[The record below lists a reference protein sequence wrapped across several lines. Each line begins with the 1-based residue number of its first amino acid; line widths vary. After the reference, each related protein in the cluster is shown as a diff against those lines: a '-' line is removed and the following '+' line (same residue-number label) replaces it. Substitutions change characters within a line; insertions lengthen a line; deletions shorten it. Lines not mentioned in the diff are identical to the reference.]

1 MDEKIKSTVHK
12 IKLLAEQNPEFYQ
25 EMQKLFGKTASASD
39 VNMNL
44 NIFSDIAALSLI
56 HI

>member
-1 MDEKIKSTVHK
+1 MDEKIKSTVYK

-39 VNMNL
+39 SSPSMNIL
-44 NIFSDIAALSLI
+44 
-56 HI
+56 

>member
-25 EMQKLFGKTASASD
+25 EMQKLFGKTASACLLYTSD
-39 VNMNL
+39 
-44 NIFSDIAALSLI
+44 AADEL
-56 HI
+56 

>member
-44 NIFSDIAALSLI
+44 NIFSD
-56 HI
+56 